1 MTKNS
6 FQIVTGNPGIGKTFF
21 GFYLL
26 RKFIHQRRAV
36 LYEPNQ
42 PGRNEVTKEYNIYQ
56 IVPNAADQS
65 VSIKKYNRKIFFDN
79 LGNTNIEESNFI
91 HVVDGHEPLRF
102 GNVPI
107 ILITSNR

>member
-6 FQIVTGNPGIGKTFF
+6 IQVVTGNPGIGKTFF
-21 GFYLL
+21 GFYVL
-26 RKFIHQRRAV
+26 RRFIQQRRAV

-42 PGRNEVTKEYNIYQ
+42 PGRIEVTKPYYIYK
-56 IVPNAADQS
+56 IMPNDGDPG
-65 VSIKKYNRKIFFDN
+65 VTIKKYDRTDFFKN
-79 LGNTNIEESNFI
+79 VKKANINSNFI
-91 HVVDGHEPLRF
+91 HIVDGHEPLRF